1 MAKTSLIISST
12 AVSDGKKL
20 QKTLTDINSAATNDQ
35 LKSFAQ
41 VLNNLTTNTYIET
54 NRVDRTNCDSE
65 SGAGGLGKAFRNMA
79 ITGAGRG
86 STATV
91 TFDTDGA
98 ETVPKP
104 AVFFV
109 YQNGGELAAQ
119 FVSPTA
125 ATSDDPG
132 VAKYT
137 FTCLNQATDIF
148 AGIGEKDSYY
158 AEFVKVVVS

>member
-79 ITGAGRG
+79 ITGGRDCPEARRFLRLPKRRRVGG
-86 STATV
+86 SIC
-91 TFDTDGA
+91 FTDSGNKRRSRRCQ
-98 ETVPKP
+98 VHFHLP
-104 AVFFV
+104 
-109 YQNGGELAAQ
+109 
-119 FVSPTA
+119 
-125 ATSDDPG
+125 
-132 VAKYT
+132 
-137 FTCLNQATDIF
+137 
-148 AGIGEKDSYY
+148 
-158 AEFVKVVVS
+158 